1 VLATR
6 RTKIIAGAVL
16 VAALGGTPVAV
27 AAVTSGSD
35 SAGRGGAVEQ
45 ARPTADTPRAAT
57 APAPEDTNAAE
68 ASVVSGPSDGVQPMY
83 GDDGKLVRDAQGNCV
98 QGFAPGTAPQQN
110 ICFDPSLVPDPAQG
124 PGVDVTWD
132 VTVPK

>member
-1 VLATR
+1 MLATR

-27 AAVTSGSD
+27 AAVTSGSA

-57 APAPEDTNAAE
+57 
-68 ASVVSGPSDGVQPMY
+68 SVVSGPSDGVQPMY